1 MKKAI
6 IDCSNQSIESKDF
19 TSEEQSAFDQQII
32 DIKNEQLTS
41 KNIREKRNAL
51 LAESDWT
58 QITDATVD
66 KTTWATYRTSLRNI
80 TTHSNFP
87 DLEEADWPTKPEV

>member
-1 MKKAI
+1 MTRYHATV
-6 IDCSNQSIESKDF
+6 DGDVPF
-19 TSEEQSAFDQQII
+19 TAEEEAEWDAQEAEWNASANDRAEANVR
-32 DIKNEQLTS
+32 KE
-41 KNIREKRNAL
+41 RNAL
-51 LAESDWT
+51 LAECDWT

>member
-1 MKKAI
+1 MKKTI

-19 TSEEQSAFDQQII
+19 TSEEQSAFNQQII
-32 DIKNEQLTS
+32 DIKNEQLTPE
-41 KNIREKRNAL
+41 NIRKKRNAL

-66 KTTWATYRTSLRNI
+66 KTVWATYRQNLRDI

-87 DLEEADWPTKPEV
+87 NLEDSDWPTAP